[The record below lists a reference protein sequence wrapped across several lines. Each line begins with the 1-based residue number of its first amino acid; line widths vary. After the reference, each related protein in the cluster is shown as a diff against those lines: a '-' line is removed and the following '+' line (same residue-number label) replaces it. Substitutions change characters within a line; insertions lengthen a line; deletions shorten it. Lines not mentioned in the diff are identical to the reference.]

1 MAVTIIT
8 QTASAVSTVA
18 NNTEAEGDSKEQRG
32 SHLSPT
38 ESGSEYKS
46 AGARAA
52 SLLCLGASTATMA
65 TRRMNLFTA
74 INDAMRIAL
83 ATDKSALVFG
93 EDVAFGGVFRCT
105 VGLRE
110 SFGPDRVFN
119 TPLCEQGILGVGIG
133 HASMGATAI
142 AEIQFADYM

>member
-1 MAVTIIT
+1 MAVTIT
-8 QTASAVSTVA
+8 QTASAVSTV
-18 NNTEAEGDSKEQRG
+18 DKQRTKG
-32 SHLSPT
+32 GRILSPT